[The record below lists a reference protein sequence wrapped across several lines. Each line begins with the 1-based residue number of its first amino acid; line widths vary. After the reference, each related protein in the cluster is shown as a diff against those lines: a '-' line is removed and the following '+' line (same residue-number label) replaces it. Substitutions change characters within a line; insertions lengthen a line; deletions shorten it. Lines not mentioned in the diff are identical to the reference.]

1 MITKFNILNGT
12 RIIDINTEC
21 DDELIDDINIWDT
34 VKISMSFNT
43 YKYKDKILRRIGSEF
58 EKNITIIPNTNDNFG
73 KVIFKFTMRLFGKR
87 ERMVDLYMIAE
98 EPVVSTVDLDKAI
111 SIYSPNWLIMS
122 KNTVGILYDRDCKC
136 NSSGNSHPFYHEY
149 NHIPVAINEFVNA
162 GEVILITESKD
173 ID

>member
-58 EKNITIIPNTNDNFG
+58 EN
-73 KVIFKFTMRLFGKR
+73 
-87 ERMVDLYMIAE
+87 
-98 EPVVSTVDLDKAI
+98 
-111 SIYSPNWLIMS
+111 SPS
-122 KNTVGILYDRDCKC
+122 
-136 NSSGNSHPFYHEY
+136 F
-149 NHIPVAINEFVNA
+149 F
-162 GEVILITESKD
+162 
-173 ID
+173 